1 MSNGPTHQLTA
12 AVLVGAM
19 CIHAERDKQNKSA
32 RPIVGAVLAAKFTK
46 LPDILEPAVH
56 PNHRQFFHS
65 VAFAS
70 LLGIAG
76 YKVYKWNPDNPFD
89 EAVRFVLMVAI
100 GAYGIHLLLDA
111 STPKSLPLIGA
122 F

>member
-12 AVLVGAM
+12 AALVGAV
-19 CIHAERDKQNKSA
+19 CIHAERDKQNMSA

-46 LPDILEPAVH
+46 LPDVLEPAIH

-70 LLGIAG
+70 LLGMAG
-76 YKVYKWNPDNPFD
+76 YKIYKWNPDNLFD
-89 EAVRFVLMVAI
+89 EAIRFALMVAI

>member
-1 MSNGPTHQLTA
+1 MSNGPTHQFTA
-12 AVLVGAM
+12 AICVGAV
-19 CIHAERDKQNKSA
+19 CIHAERNKKDKSV
-32 RPIVGAVLAAKFTK
+32 RPIVGAVLAANLTK

-65 VAFAS
+65 VVFAS
-70 LLGIAG
+70 LLGMAG

-89 EAVRFVLMVAI
+89 EVVRFVLMVAI

-111 STPKSLPLIGA
+111 NTPKSLPLIGA

>member
-12 AVLVGAM
+12 AALVGAM
-19 CIHAERDKQNKSA
+19 CIHAERDKQNMSA

-46 LPDILEPAVH
+46 LPDILEPAIH

-70 LLGIAG
+70 LLGVAG
-76 YKVYKWNPDNPFD
+76 YKIYKWNPDNLFD
-89 EAVRFVLMVAI
+89 EAIRFALMVAL